1 MCDVIIKYEF
11 GSFINKFN
19 RRVIGFYKKKEKKNI
34 LNLNFFIRRIFFEM
48 VKLGL

>member
-19 RRVIGFYKKKEKKNI
+19 RRVIGFYKKKRKEIYFEFKFFYKE
-34 LNLNFFIRRIFFEM
+34 NFF
-48 VKLGL
+48 